1 MASRLNP
8 YLNFDGNAAQA
19 TEFYHCRL
27 PSADCRIPVAPGPKR
42 SVSVYL
48 AGPGPAGQD
57 GSGRAEQRVTLE
69 AIGPLRR
76 CSSVELSTLGSAA
89 GTVRPTSVT

>member
-8 YLNFDGNAAQA
+8 YLNVDGNAAQA

-42 SVSVYL
+42 SPS
-48 AGPGPAGQD
+48 
-57 GSGRAEQRVTLE
+57 
-69 AIGPLRR
+69 
-76 CSSVELSTLGSAA
+76 CSTLLASV
-89 GTVRPTSVT
+89 VRLGGVRAHNRHPFAPPQPQVRCDGRVSPHRVSRACR

>member
-27 PSADCRIPVAPGPKR
+27 PSADCRIPVAPCPKR
-42 SVSVYL
+42 SPS
-48 AGPGPAGQD
+48 
-57 GSGRAEQRVTLE
+57 
-69 AIGPLRR
+69 
-76 CSSVELSTLGSAA
+76 CSTLLASVVRLGGVRAHNRHPCTAA
-89 GTVRPTSVT
+89 ASGAL